1 MSEHDVERAKARRA
15 VDVASNRSKKKASI
29 KRAMTMTVKT
39 AATTAAVAAGTYA
52 INKYLANH
60 NVAINGKAVR
70 NVVDLAN
77 KARNF
82 MRHIWQK

>member
-1 MSEHDVERAKARRA
+1 
-15 VDVASNRSKKKASI
+15 
-29 KRAMTMTVKT
+29 MTVKT

-52 INKYLANH
+52 INKYFTNH

-70 NVVDLAN
+70 LGDQAVRNVIDLAN

-82 MRHIWQK
+82 M